1 MHHATC
7 NMHMRMRC
15 TCAAHAHVH
24 VHVHAPVQV
33 SLMSMMVL
41 EGWQFRLAKELPIFD
56 SVKVALGLT
65 LALTLTLTLALPPNC
80 IPDPHP
86 HPHQGRSGR
95 LRRPGLLQGPEG
107 QGHGGAGQHRGA
119 ARSRTR
125 GDLASEPSAYRRQS
139 RVGRGLGRAL
149 RAPEVLSGAARL
161 AGAVQ
166 YSQFCVPVST
176 VLAVC
181 VAVHGHTSGR
191 RYLSI
196 LDSCVWCG
204 RRVGISVIHSQR
216 ARAYTLPYPLLIP
229 QA

>member
-1 MHHATC
+1 M
-7 NMHMRMRC
+7 
-15 TCAAHAHVH
+15 
-24 VHVHAPVQV
+24 QV

-80 IPDPHP
+80 IPHPHP

-181 VAVHGHTSGR
+181 VAVHGLMATHPVGVTYRFSRLVRVVWASGR
-191 RYLSI
+191 YFGNSFTA
-196 LDSCVWCG
+196 
-204 RRVGISVIHSQR
+204 R